1 MTKIASFILTLSYS
15 TSSER
20 WLSTSKKIFPKE
32 THMARTNS
40 KIQHIEYNRTVRTC
54 PLHEKT
60 HFRLEP
66 FNLKRVR
73 MVLMGASFIFGNKVI
88 VSILD
93 HQLVSIVTEIHL
105 FLGGLQTNTAWYPW
119 PPQHF
124 YFYRHTRRVKICIG
138 RMVTNFLRFLL
149 FLPVV
154 L

>member
-1 MTKIASFILTLSYS
+1 
-15 TSSER
+15 
-20 WLSTSKKIFPKE
+20 
-32 THMARTNS
+32 MARTNS

-105 FLGGLQTNTAWYPW
+105 FLGGLQTNTA
-119 PPQHF
+119 
-124 YFYRHTRRVKICIG
+124 
-138 RMVTNFLRFLL
+138 
-149 FLPVV
+149 
-154 L
+154 